1 MNSTGSSEATPTNIN
16 EELTRLVREHRDLE
30 SRLEALDS
38 EVYLTPDEQL
48 ERKRIQ
54 KLKLKKKDRIHQLKR
69 TLS

>member
-1 MNSTGSSEATPTNIN
+1 MTTLGSSEATARTPNDEIA
-16 EELTRLVREHRDLE
+16 RLIREHRELE
-30 SRLEALDS
+30 SRLADLDA